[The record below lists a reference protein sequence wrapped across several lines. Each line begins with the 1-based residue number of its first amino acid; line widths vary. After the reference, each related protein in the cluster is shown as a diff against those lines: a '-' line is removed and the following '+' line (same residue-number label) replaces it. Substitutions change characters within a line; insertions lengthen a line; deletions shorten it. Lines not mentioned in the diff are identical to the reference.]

1 MENTEL
7 TKSVNVVQLC
17 PFIFTIFIIIFA
29 LKEKQYMHNI
39 CSFKPTGFDEHRQY
53 NNLDAFSSKISFNNN
68 ELLLNAKISRAIHSY
83 YKNTYDF

>member
-39 CSFKPTGFDEHRQY
+39 CSFKPTGFDEHGQ
-53 NNLDAFSSKISFNNN
+53 
-68 ELLLNAKISRAIHSY
+68 
-83 YKNTYDF
+83 

>member
-29 LKEKQYMHNI
+29 LKEKQNMRNI
-39 CSFKPTGFDEHRQY
+39 CIR
-53 NNLDAFSSKISFNNN
+53 SSLRVMSITRKQILRTINVVEYFIIKISFEPINRT
-68 ELLLNAKISRAIHSY
+68 L
-83 YKNTYDF
+83 